1 MYEVFL
7 TREAQCFYEQAD
19 PVLVRKLNRCFQSLR
34 KNPHEHPS
42 IKRLKGSLAGHFAIK
57 WEIGE
62 WSTELMGRSARLL
75 CCSLLTEARL
85 TDSAFIGWIG
95 SGIWSRVQGR
105 EAVMSDE

>member
-42 IKRLKGSLAGHFAIK
+42 IKRLKGSLAGHFRYQ
-57 WEIGE
+57 
-62 WSTELMGRSARLL
+62 MGDWRVVYRVDGQKREVTVLLIAHRSKAYR
-75 CCSLLTEARL
+75 
-85 TDSAFIGWIG
+85 
-95 SGIWSRVQGR
+95 
-105 EAVMSDE
+105 